1 MNNDKLIIR
10 GAREH
15 NLKSVNLELP
25 KNKMIVFTGISGSGK
40 SSLAFDT
47 IYAEGQRR
55 YVESLSSYARQFLGV
70 MDKPDVD
77 AIIGLSPAISIE
89 QKTTSHNPRS
99 TVGTITE
106 IYDYLRL
113 LFARIGHP
121 HCPIC
126 NREIAS
132 QSAESIT
139 NSALKMVQE
148 TTKINGVAK
157 YLVLSPVVRDKKGE
171 FSSLF
176 ENLRAKGY
184 TRARIDGRI
193 FGLDEDLVL
202 IKTNKHSMDVVID
215 KISIDKKQAKEQV
228 SVDNLRSRL
237 SDSIEQALSLSDGL
251 CILSE
256 VGDSGFS
263 IPDSPKKL
271 KDHLFSEKFSCPID
285 NISFPEIEPRSFSFN
300 SPHGACPT
308 CSGIGSLLKI
318 DPEKVLNPELTL
330 SEGAILPIS
339 NMFEKDTWYA
349 RLVETVARKN
359 GFNIQTPAK
368 LLSQKNLNILLNGT
382 GNEIYRVRGTNR
394 FDENTQ
400 IEETFPGVIYELE
413 KRHSESESEWV
424 RREIEKY
431 MVKTSCPDCEGAR
444 LKEEALSITVDKKRI
459 IDVTQIPINEAL
471 KFAKHLEEANQP
483 VLTKREREIGRP
495 ILKEIVSRLHFLV
508 SVGLEYLTLDRS
520 AGTLAGGEAQRI
532 RLASQIGSGLTGVL
546 YVLDEPTIG
555 LHQRDNQ
562 RLIST
567 LHNLRD
573 LGNTV
578 IVVEHDREMMEKADW
593 IVDFGPGAGKHGGA
607 VVTEGTYKDILSH
620 KNSVTAQY
628 LSGKKD
634 LWVNKTNG
642 DSGLSLRAK
651 QSNLWDTIKLK
662 GATQHNLQEVD
673 VEIPLHK
680 FVCITGVSGSG
691 KSTLLVDTLFPAVKG
706 ALDRHWAE
714 RHKDYTPRGESF
726 KKLEGADKI
735 NRAAL
740 LDQSPIGR
748 TPRSNPV
755 TYTGVFNEIRH
766 LFAQTP
772 DARIRGYKAGRFS
785 FNVKGGR
792 CEACEG
798 QGVNKIEMQ
807 FLSDVYITC
816 DICQGS
822 RYNKETLEVAWH
834 GKNIAEVLKM
844 TVAEA
849 REFFA
854 NIPHLSDKLEVMQE
868 VGLDYIELGQSAPTL
883 SGGEAQ
889 RVKLATE
896 LMKRS
901 GSSTFYILDEP
912 TTGLHFFD
920 IEKLLKSLLKLV
932 AAGNTVVVIEHNL
945 DVIKNADWIIDLG
958 PEGGNGGG
966 KIIAEGTPLQVA
978 KTKKSYT
985 GQFLS
990 EIL

>member
-1 MNNDKLIIR
+1 MNDKIIIK

-15 NLKSVNLELP
+15 NLKGLDVEIP
-25 KNKMIVFTGISGSGK
+25 KNKLIVFTGISGSGK

-55 YVESLSSYARQFLGV
+55 YVESLSSYARQFLGI
-70 MDKPDVD
+70 MNKPDID
-77 AIIGLSPAISIE
+77 AIEGLSPAISIE

-126 NREIAS
+126 GREIAS
-132 QSAESIT
+132 QSAETIT
-139 NSALKMVQE
+139 NNALQMIQE
-148 TTKINGVAK
+148 TAKKNGIAK

-171 FSSLF
+171 FSNLF
-176 ENLRAKGY
+176 DNLRAKGF
-184 TRARIDGRI
+184 TRARVDARVY
-193 FGLDEDLVL
+193 GLDEDLVL
-202 IKTNKHSMDVVID
+202 IKTNKHSIDVVID
-215 KISIDKKQAKEQV
+215 RISIDKKQAKDKI
-228 SVDNLRSRL
+228 SLDNLRTRL

-251 CILSE
+251 CMLSE
-256 VGDSGFS
+256 VQDAGFS
-263 IPDSPKKL
+263 IPDNPKKL
-271 KDHLFSEKFSCPID
+271 EDHLFSEKFSCPID
-285 NISFPEIEPRSFSFN
+285 NLSFPEIEPRTFSFN

-308 CSGIGSLLKI
+308 CAGIGSLLKI
-318 DPEKVLNPELTL
+318 DPDRALNPELTL
-330 SEGAILPIS
+330 AEGAILPMS

-349 RLVETVARKN
+349 RLLETVAKEN
-359 GFNIQTPAK
+359 GFNIQTPVK
-368 LLSQKNLNILLNGT
+368 KLSQKEIEILLKGT

-394 FDENTQ
+394 EGVQTH
-400 IEETFPGVIYELE
+400 IEEPFPGVIKELE

-424 RREIEKY
+424 RGEIEKY
-431 MVKTSCPDCEGAR
+431 MVQKTCPDCNGAR
-444 LKEEALSITVDKKRI
+444 LKEEALSITIDKKRI
-459 IDVTQIPINEAL
+459 VDITQISICQAL
-471 KFAKHLEEANQP
+471 EFAKYLASDEAP
-483 VLTKREREIGRP
+483 LSRREQEIAKM
-495 ILKEIVSRLHFLV
+495 ILKEIVTRLHFLV

-555 LHQRDNQ
+555 LHQRDNR
-562 RLIST
+562 RLINT
-567 LHNLRD
+567 LHKLRD

-593 IVDFGPGAGKHGGA
+593 ILDFGPGAGKHGGA
-607 VVTEGTYKDILSH
+607 LVSEGTLKDILAH
-620 KNSVTAQY
+620 KSSLTAQY

-642 DSGLSLRAK
+642 EAK
-651 QSNLWDTIKLK
+651 KYSDVVKLT
-662 GATQHNLQEVD
+662 GAGKHNLKDVT

-680 FVCITGVSGSG
+680 LICITGVSGSG
-691 KSTLLVDTLFPAVKG
+691 KSTLLVDTLYPSLKD
-706 ALDRHWAE
+706 ALNRHWSE
-714 RHKDYTPRGESF
+714 YHEPYLPRGESY
-726 KKLEGADKI
+726 KSLDGADKI
-735 NRAAL
+735 NRVSL

-748 TPRSNPV
+748 TPRSNPA
-755 TYTGVFNEIRH
+755 TYTGIFNEIRE

-792 CEACEG
+792 CEACQG

-816 DICQGS
+816 DICEGT
-822 RYNKETLEVAWH
+822 RYNRETLEVNWH

-844 TVAEA
+844 TVAESL
-849 REFFA
+849 EFFA
-854 NIPHLSDKLEVMQE
+854 NIPHLSDKLEVLQE

-889 RVKLATE
+889 RVKLSTE

-912 TTGLHFFD
+912 TTGLHFYD
-920 IEKLLKSLLKLV
+920 IEKLLKSLLRLV

-945 DVIKNADWIIDLG
+945 DVIKNADWVIDLG
-958 PEGGNGGG
+958 PEGGDNGG
-966 KIIAEGTPLQVA
+966 KIIAEGTPRDVS
-978 KTKKSYT
+978 KIKSSYT